1 MPVPPATAAA
11 GLRQLFR
18 NWGTDDQ
25 LVQNVSVLSEGGGV
39 PAWVSTCALCF
50 EQILHAKCAPVSLL
64 HRMFEPRDFVLRSV
78 WTLYQGV
85 PLTRTTEAPCTWF
98 DRCLCVT
105 GLHVCCIRP
114 TTEAAAAE
122 TPGVKRS
129 AVSIDVWVLP
139 SQVGATSR
147 TASRAR
153 LRTVSPAVAQV
164 EPNGSNWYAVIDPGE
179 FNASL
184 IAYNYKKL
192 FHWTRR
198 VQEAAMLFHRERAEG
213 DPL

>member
-25 LVQNVSVLSEGGGV
+25 LVQGVSVLSEGGGV

-78 WTLYQGV
+78 WTLYQGAALSRRKM
-85 PLTRTTEAPCTWF
+85 PRSLSSA
-98 DRCLCVT
+98 CVRAA

-114 TTEAAAAE
+114 TTEATAAE

-139 SQVGATSR
+139 SQV
-147 TASRAR
+147 
-153 LRTVSPAVAQV
+153 
-164 EPNGSNWYAVIDPGE
+164 
-179 FNASL
+179 
-184 IAYNYKKL
+184 
-192 FHWTRR
+192 R
-198 VQEAAMLFHRERAEG
+198 V
-213 DPL
+213 

>member
-78 WTLYQGV
+78 WTLYQGE
-85 PLTRTTEAPCTWF
+85 PSQRATSPHCHAHALTRDAFCAA
-98 DRCLCVT
+98 

-139 SQVGATSR
+139 SQVC
-147 TASRAR
+147 TAFACSMNRA
-153 LRTVSPAVAQV
+153 
-164 EPNGSNWYAVIDPGE
+164 
-179 FNASL
+179 
-184 IAYNYKKL
+184 
-192 FHWTRR
+192 
-198 VQEAAMLFHRERAEG
+198 
-213 DPL
+213 PLP